1 MMCQSWVDDARKLDS
16 TLVERDS
23 AEMFFRLQIMANSAI
38 VPNIS
43 VEFVR
48 KVKKAKNTIALNLLI
63 SVTLYT

>member
-1 MMCQSWVDDARKLDS
+1 
-16 TLVERDS
+16 
-23 AEMFFRLQIMANSAI
+23 MANSAI

-48 KVKKAKNTIALNLLI
+48 KVKKAKNTIELNLLI